1 MIEDDKAKLVELVQ
15 LLGDY
20 LIEDDGTIR
29 AKGMQ

>member
-15 LLGDY
+15 LLGDF
-20 LIEDDGTIR
+20 LIEDDVTIR